1 MIDDINIYSKKFGTG
16 RYYPVVR
23 IPKSIRDIL
32 EKYPYY
38 YRPEPVRPYS
48 PTKPKCY
55 SLYLRK
61 KDYKKWLNSL
71 SKSEFEIFKQYSEA
85 KIIHKNIISEY
96 CNEIEL
102 PDAVSVLQAI
112 GYFILIAFFTL
123 IGVVGTIK
131 DGLEKSWF
139 CFIPIAIL
147 VGIILW
153 RLVVII
159 KTMFEYIKERSRDM
173 QILVKYMTE
182 LKDYA
187 VRFEA
192 YKIAYDKYKKELN
205 EYNYAIQNKITNPDI
220 YNKRQYAYKNISK
233 TVRIEELTY
242 DEITA
247 VKKGRAECYLYNE
260 MLNYYTH
267 DFPFDIYIN
276 VKIESTQDKGN
287 VYFPDFLLC
296 SNDGKIKNIYYDIEI
311 DEPYVQSTG
320 EPIHCEDMDCSRDDF
335 FSDNDIIVIRFA
347 ESQIFQY
354 PYACA
359 RYIIELH
366 KNIISMSDRP
376 KLVRCGFKVER
387 WSREL
392 SIEWSKIHY
401 RDTYTPSILYF
412 DHYNLTYNND
422 NWRLISTSQLD
433 KKDIEEIS
441 EIKAVRWYS
450 KKCLLIS
457 TKSGEQRYIDINPG
471 HPFHEGED
479 VETIDLR
486 IETYINKNN
495 ERMYLV
501 GHYIDETFINTHF
514 KTVNTNATKGQKDI

>member
-38 YRPEPVRPYS
+38 YRPKPVPPYRPTQ
-48 PTKPKCY
+48 P
-55 SLYLRK
+55 SLYNINITRRAF
-61 KDYKKWLNSL
+61 DTWFNSL
-71 SKSEFEIFKQYSEA
+71 PKSDSNIFKLYANTKDFNMEGLDIA
-85 KIIHKNIISEY
+85 KTTPFKNY
-96 CNEIEL
+96 CWFLGIVVFYVFMVGGTGIPAFVFGAFL
-102 PDAVSVLQAI
+102 VLVLVSMV
-112 GYFILIAFFTL
+112 
-123 IGVVGTIK
+123 
-131 DGLEKSWF
+131 W
-139 CFIPIAIL
+139 IPI
-147 VGIILW
+147 IIIPIKKKEKYNNESSKK
-153 RLVVII
+153 RL
-159 KTMFEYIKERSRDM
+159 TQYLAD
-173 QILVKYMTE
+173 
-182 LKDYA
+182 LKDYII
-187 VRFEA
+187 RLET
-192 YKIAYDKYKKELN
+192 YKIAWDKYEKDLH
-205 EYNYAIQNKITNPDI
+205 EYNDAIQQKKRNPIIEKI
-220 YNKRQYAYKNISK
+220 RQNAYEKVNRAISF
-233 TVRIEELTY
+233 RELTY
-242 DEITA
+242 DEISN
-247 VKKGRAECYLYNE
+247 VKKGRAECLFYNE

-457 TKSGEQRYIDINPG
+457 MKSGEQRYIDINPG

-514 KTVNTNATKGQKDI
+514 KTVNTNATKGQKDIEIKTSPSLD